1 MHLIRILLLFILSNA
16 CVADDTQADNFWV
29 DDTLEEMVTPI
40 KKWVETQMHE
50 SDPAPQNQPS
60 DNDLRQ
66 AIKQATT
73 LYPGTVLSAQ
83 YINQQ
88 YKIKIISSQ
97 GVIDVITV
105 DMEVEHESPHH

>member
-1 MHLIRILLLFILSNA
+1 M
-16 CVADDTQADNFWV
+16 ADDTQDGNYWV
-29 DDTLEEMVTPI
+29 DETLEDMVTPI
-40 KKWVETQMHE
+40 KKWVEDQMHE
-50 SDPAPQNQPS
+50 SDPVPQNQPS
-60 DNDLRQ
+60 DNHLRQ
-66 AIKQATT
+66 AIKHATT

-97 GVIDVITV
+97 GVINIVTI

>member
-1 MHLIRILLLFILSNA
+1 M
-16 CVADDTQADNFWV
+16 ADDMQADNFWV

-50 SDPAPQNQPS
+50 SDPTPQNQPS

-66 AIKQATT
+66 AIKQATA

-83 YINQQ
+83 YSNQQ